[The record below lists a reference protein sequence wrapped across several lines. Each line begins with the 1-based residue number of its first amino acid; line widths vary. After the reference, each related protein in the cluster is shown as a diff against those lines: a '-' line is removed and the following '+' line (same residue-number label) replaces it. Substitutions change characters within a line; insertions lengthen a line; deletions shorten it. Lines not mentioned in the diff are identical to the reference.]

1 MRSAA
6 RPHDLSLFRSAL
18 LARLGVALTAG
29 ALALPLAL
37 SGCAHSSA
45 QEQGNSVEA
54 ILGPVDLNDEMGPVV
69 NEPQPE
75 PAPQE
80 ELAAAE
86 PEPEPEPVAAVDP
99 AAEGATQ
106 AISFDGPDGEA
117 GMADEVKPPPK
128 RPTLPA
134 LELFGSGGKGGP
146 G

>member
-6 RPHDLSLFRSAL
+6 RPHDLPLSRSAL
-18 LARLGVALTAG
+18 LTRLGVGLTAA
-29 ALALPLAL
+29 ALALPLVL
-37 SGCAHSSA
+37 SSCAHSSA
-45 QEQGNSVEA
+45 REQGNSVEA
-54 ILGPVDLNDEMGPVV
+54 ILGPVDLEDEMGPVV

-75 PAPQE
+75 PEPE

-86 PEPEPEPVAAVDP
+86 PEPQPEPVATADP

-106 AISFDGPDGEA
+106 SISFDGPDGEA
-117 GMADEVKPPPK
+117 GIADEVKPPPK